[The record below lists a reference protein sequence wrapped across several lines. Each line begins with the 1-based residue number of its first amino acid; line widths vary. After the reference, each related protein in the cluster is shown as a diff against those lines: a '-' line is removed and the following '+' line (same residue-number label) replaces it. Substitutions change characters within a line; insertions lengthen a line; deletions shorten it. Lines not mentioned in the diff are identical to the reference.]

1 MRPEVCALAESRMRR
16 VEKTHETWF
25 QLYHGPEGLLHEWTH
40 TVAFDA
46 YVLDKIDFC
55 ADTGR
60 RYWGQEA
67 RWNDGPEIQALM
79 DKLDVSVCFVDRCT
93 RPQGLRPSW
102 YYSRGEWKKLET
114 KEAISTYSSQADL
127 CFVVQFGDTQLAWE
141 KNGEIPKAPQFFP
154 LVRLDT
160 GAFWYAG
167 DRIRSRCEALF
178 KKSIWSSNA
187 LVNGESHAM
196 QRRHACYFSLLRG
209 MKVEITMELKRSLS
223 DNFFFHME
231 DSENNVETAPR
242 SQGSVGL
249 GTQASPPMAGLRRLS
264 FEI

>member
-1 MRPEVCALAESRMRR
+1 M
-16 VEKTHETWF
+16 
-25 QLYHGPEGLLHEWTH
+25 
-40 TVAFDA
+40 AFDA

-55 ADTGR
+55 ADATMVR
-60 RYWGQEA
+60 RSWGQEA

-93 RPQGLRPSW
+93 RFEWYYSRLRPSW

-141 KNGEIPKAPQFFP
+141 KNGEIPKAAQFFP
-154 LVRLDT
+154 VVRLDT

-178 KKSIWSSNA
+178 KKSIKSSTA
-187 LVNGESHAM
+187 LVHGESHAM
-196 QRRHACYFSLLRG
+196 QRRHACYVSLLRG

-223 DNFFFHME
+223 DIFFF
-231 DSENNVETAPR
+231 
-242 SQGSVGL
+242 SQEGFG
-249 GTQASPPMAGLRRLS
+249 
-264 FEI
+264 E